1 VPPSPGPADTR
12 AVPLE
17 LHAVGNVE
25 TIDTVA
31 VGPLVGGELVDVRFR
46 EGTDVKAGAVLFV
59 IDPRPYEA
67 ALHQAEANLARDEA
81 NARNARLQAQRGD
94 SLFAQGVLSREQHDV
109 LANTADALD
118 ATVRADRAAVE
129 SARLDL
135 GYCTIRSPES

>member
-1 VPPSPGPADTR
+1 
-12 AVPLE
+12 
-17 LHAVGNVE
+17 VE